1 MTDQDA
7 FEGMDAK
14 ESTGFL
20 LWQVTA
26 IWQRNIAAVLRG
38 HEFTQVQFALLA
50 SLMWLSTKEPLI
62 TQAMLAR
69 HAKLDEMMTSQ
80 VLRSLEKRGLVER
93 HPHPRD
99 TRAKQLVLTEAGR
112 VKTAAALPQVERVDA
127 EYFAALGEHRPQF
140 NQSLQTLIDR
150 GICHG

>member
-1 MTDQDA
+1 MSTSSLDA
-7 FEGMDAK
+7 N

-20 LWQVTA
+20 LWQVNT
-26 IWQRNIAAVLRG
+26 IWQRNVAAVLRG
-38 HEFTQVQFALLA
+38 HDFTQVQFALLA
-50 SLMWLSTKEPLI
+50 SLMWLERKEEWV

-99 TRAKQLVLTEAGR
+99 TRAKYLLLTADGR
-112 VKTAAALPQVERVDA
+112 SKTAEALPKVEMVDQ
-127 EYFAALGEHRPQF
+127 EYFAVLGQQRKDF
-140 NQSLQTLIDR
+140 NQALRTLIER
-150 GICHG
+150 GVCHG